1 MERGFIFWCDMCRLL
16 RIALLSSEL
25 ILSLG
30 LWAQFQQTANIVG
43 RLHIVRGDFP
53 SHRLMIELRFRGSAI
68 GSTYADEAG
77 NFGFINLIGGEY
89 HVVIN
94 DGDYSPVDERV
105 IVRPDVSATAMVS
118 IALQPREQSR
128 SSLLARAM
136 GTNPHMVDLAEYRSH
151 FSKSVLKEFDK
162 GLEAD
167 KDGDSTGAISHYEK
181 AVKIAPDF
189 YPAHNNL
196 GSAYLNKSDFEGA
209 RREFEEVVR
218 LNQSDAAGYFNLSNV
233 CLLTGK
239 LDEAQQFLNEG
250 MRREPDSALGYFLRG
265 SLDMRTTKYQ
275 EAESELR
282 RAIQAS
288 PVMTQARLQL
298 INLLL
303 KQGKNSEAKSE
314 LHDFIHA
321 FPDNNFTPKAKQ
333 LLQRLEDSSNA
344 AVPH

>member
-1 MERGFIFWCDMCRLL
+1 MRRVFW
-16 RIALLSSEL
+16 IALFSSQL
-25 ILSLG
+25 ILSIGLLG
-30 LWAQFQQTANIVG
+30 QFQQTSNIVG
-43 RLHIVRGDFP
+43 RLRIVRGDFP
-53 SHRLMIELRFRGSAI
+53 SHRVMIELQFRGSAI
-68 GSTYADEAG
+68 GTTYADEAG
-77 NFGFINLIGGEY
+77 NFGFANLIAGEY
-89 HVVIN
+89 HVVIT

-105 IVRPDVSATAMVS
+105 IIRPEVTSTAMVS
-118 IALQPREQSR
+118 ISLEPREQPR
-128 SSLLARAM
+128 SSTLTRAT

-162 GLEAD
+162 GVQSD
-167 KDGDSTGAISHYEK
+167 KEGDSAGAISHYEK

-209 RREFEEVVR
+209 RTEFEEVVR

-282 RAIQAS
+282 QAIQAS

-303 KQGKNSEAKSE
+303 KEGKNSEAKSE